1 MHFISIEW
9 FAWMAFTISTFWLL
23 PSKWRHHSLIAI
35 TLAFLAVYSPQ
46 SLFILVSLSA
56 ISFGIVNHGTKQL
69 SGLYASFAIF
79 LNVTILVFYKINA
92 ANQSDTLLT
101 TQIIPLGLAY
111 YTLRLIHYI
120 IEGYKGK
127 LQAHK
132 FIQFIDLHLED
143 FKEIKFQEK
152 SIKLRGQKLVY
163 VTGSIDTKKIK
174 NLDITWKLSS
184 KENKILDV
192 EIEKISLIKTQKLE
206 MRPLLKKN
214 KNNFS
219 QFIKI
224 YFSN

>member
-1 MHFISIEW
+1 MNLKNYWIS
-9 FAWMAFTISTFWLL
+9 
-23 PSKWRHHSLIAI
+23 KLI
-35 TLAFLAVYSPQ
+35 V
-46 SLFILVSLSA
+46 IL
-56 ISFGIVNHGTKQL
+56 GI
-69 SGLYASFAIF
+69 FF
-79 LNVTILVFYKINA
+79 LNSANADVKLKASQQVSNFLNQIKNLASESDQLKKEKKSDKLLKLIDIEFMSKVTIGKQWKIV
-92 ANQSDTLLT
+92 SDNEKN
-101 TQIIPLGLAY
+101 IF
-111 YTLRLIHYI
+111 
-120 IEGYKGK
+120 KKK
-127 LQAHK
+127 LFGK

-143 FKEIKFQEK
+143 FKEINFKEK

-206 MRPLLKKN
+206 MKELLKRN

-219 QFIKI
+219 QFLKI

>member
-1 MHFISIEW
+1 MNLKNYWISKLIIILGIFFLNSANADVKIKASQKVSNFLNTIKE
-9 FAWMAFTISTFWLL
+9 FASE
-23 PSKWRHHSLIAI
+23 KDSLIKIKRSDELLDMVDLEFMSKATVGKHWKTVNDNEKI
-35 TLAFLAVYSPQ
+35 IFKRE
-46 SLFILVSLSA
+46 LF
-56 ISFGIVNHGTKQL
+56 N
-69 SGLYASFAIF
+69 
-79 LNVTILVFYKINA
+79 
-92 ANQSDTLLT
+92 
-101 TQIIPLGLAY
+101 
-111 YTLRLIHYI
+111 
-120 IEGYKGK
+120 
-127 LQAHK
+127 K

-163 VTGSIDTKKIK
+163 VNGSIDTKKIK

-206 MRPLLKKN
+206 MKALLKKN

-219 QFIKI
+219 QFLKI

>member
-1 MHFISIEW
+1 MNLKNYWISKLIIILGIFFLNSANAAIKIKASQQVSNFLNTIKE
-9 FAWMAFTISTFWLL
+9 FASE
-23 PSKWRHHSLIAI
+23 KDSLIKIKRSDELLDMVDLEFMSKA
-35 TLAFLAVYSPQ
+35 TV
-46 SLFILVSLSA
+46 
-56 ISFGIVNHGTKQL
+56 GKHWKIVNDNEKI
-69 SGLYASFAIF
+69 IF
-79 LNVTILVFYKINA
+79 KKELFN
-92 ANQSDTLLT
+92 
-101 TQIIPLGLAY
+101 
-111 YTLRLIHYI
+111 
-120 IEGYKGK
+120 
-127 LQAHK
+127 K

>member
-1 MHFISIEW
+1 MNLKNYWISKLIIILGIFFLNSANADIKIKASQQVSNFLNTIKE
-9 FAWMAFTISTFWLL
+9 FASE
-23 PSKWRHHSLIAI
+23 KDSLIKIKRSDELLDMVNLEFMSKATVGKHWKKVNDKEKI
-35 TLAFLAVYSPQ
+35 IFKRK
-46 SLFILVSLSA
+46 LF
-56 ISFGIVNHGTKQL
+56 N
-69 SGLYASFAIF
+69 
-79 LNVTILVFYKINA
+79 
-92 ANQSDTLLT
+92 
-101 TQIIPLGLAY
+101 
-111 YTLRLIHYI
+111 
-120 IEGYKGK
+120 
-127 LQAHK
+127 K

-184 KENKILDV
+184 KQNKILDI

-219 QFIKI
+219 QFIKV
-224 YFSN
+224 YF

>member
-1 MHFISIEW
+1 MNLKNYWISKLIIILGIFFLNSANADIKIKASQQVSNFLNTIKE
-9 FAWMAFTISTFWLL
+9 FASE
-23 PSKWRHHSLIAI
+23 KDSLIKIKRSDELLDMVDLEFMSKATVGKHWKTVNDNKKI
-35 TLAFLAVYSPQ
+35 IFKRK
-46 SLFILVSLSA
+46 LF
-56 ISFGIVNHGTKQL
+56 N
-69 SGLYASFAIF
+69 
-79 LNVTILVFYKINA
+79 
-92 ANQSDTLLT
+92 
-101 TQIIPLGLAY
+101 
-111 YTLRLIHYI
+111 
-120 IEGYKGK
+120 
-127 LQAHK
+127 K

>member
-1 MHFISIEW
+1 MNLKNYWIS
-9 FAWMAFTISTFWLL
+9 
-23 PSKWRHHSLIAI
+23 KLII
-35 TLAFLAVYSPQ
+35 VLGIFFLNSAYADIKIKASQ
-46 SLFILVSLSA
+46 QVS
-56 ISFGIVNHGTKQL
+56 
-69 SGLYASFAIF
+69 IF
-79 LNVTILVFYKINA
+79 LNTIKEFASEKDSLIKIKR
-92 ANQSDTLLT
+92 SDELLDMVDLEFMSKAT
-101 TQIIPLGLAY
+101 VGKHWKTVNDNEKIIFK
-111 YTLRLIHYI
+111 R
-120 IEGYKGK
+120 K
-127 LQAHK
+127 LFNK

>member
-1 MHFISIEW
+1 MNLKNYWISKLIIILGIFFLNSANADIKIKASQQVSNFLNTIKE
-9 FAWMAFTISTFWLL
+9 FASE
-23 PSKWRHHSLIAI
+23 KDSLIKI
-35 TLAFLAVYSPQ
+35 KRSDELLDMVDLEFMSKVTVGKHWKTVNDNEKIIFKRK
-46 SLFILVSLSA
+46 LF
-56 ISFGIVNHGTKQL
+56 N
-69 SGLYASFAIF
+69 
-79 LNVTILVFYKINA
+79 
-92 ANQSDTLLT
+92 
-101 TQIIPLGLAY
+101 
-111 YTLRLIHYI
+111 
-120 IEGYKGK
+120 
-127 LQAHK
+127 K

-174 NLDITWKLSS
+174 NLNITWKLSS
-184 KENKILDV
+184 KENKLLDV

>member
-1 MHFISIEW
+1 MNLKNYWISKLIIILGIFFFNSANADVKMKASQQVSNFLNTIKE
-9 FAWMAFTISTFWLL
+9 FASE
-23 PSKWRHHSLIAI
+23 KDSLIKIKRSDELLDMVDLEFMSKATVGKHWKTVNDNEKI
-35 TLAFLAVYSPQ
+35 IFKRE
-46 SLFILVSLSA
+46 LF
-56 ISFGIVNHGTKQL
+56 N
-69 SGLYASFAIF
+69 
-79 LNVTILVFYKINA
+79 
-92 ANQSDTLLT
+92 
-101 TQIIPLGLAY
+101 
-111 YTLRLIHYI
+111 
-120 IEGYKGK
+120 
-127 LQAHK
+127 K
-132 FIQFIDLHLED
+132 FINFIDLHLED

>member
-1 MHFISIEW
+1 MNLKNYWIS
-9 FAWMAFTISTFWLL
+9 
-23 PSKWRHHSLIAI
+23 KLII
-35 TLAFLAVYSPQ
+35 
-46 SLFILVSLSA
+46 IL
-56 ISFGIVNHGTKQL
+56 GI
-69 SGLYASFAIF
+69 FF
-79 LNVTILVFYKINA
+79 LNSANADVKIKASQQVSNFLNQIKNFASEKDLQKKEAKSVQILKLIDIEFMSKVTVGK
-92 ANQSDTLLT
+92 QWKTVSDNEKN
-101 TQIIPLGLAY
+101 IF
-111 YTLRLIHYI
+111 
-120 IEGYKGK
+120 KKK
-127 LQAHK
+127 LFGK

-143 FKEIKFQEK
+143 FREIKFIEK

-163 VTGSIDTKKIK
+163 ITGSIDTKKIK

>member
-1 MHFISIEW
+1 MNLKNYWISKLIIILGIFFLNSANADIKIKASQQVSNFLNTIKE
-9 FAWMAFTISTFWLL
+9 FASE
-23 PSKWRHHSLIAI
+23 KDSLIKIKRSDELLDMVDLEFMSKATVGKHWKTVNDNEKI
-35 TLAFLAVYSPQ
+35 IFKRK
-46 SLFILVSLSA
+46 LF
-56 ISFGIVNHGTKQL
+56 N
-69 SGLYASFAIF
+69 
-79 LNVTILVFYKINA
+79 
-92 ANQSDTLLT
+92 
-101 TQIIPLGLAY
+101 
-111 YTLRLIHYI
+111 
-120 IEGYKGK
+120 
-127 LQAHK
+127 K

-143 FKEIKFQEK
+143 FKEINFQEK

-174 NLDITWKLSS
+174 KLDITWKLSS

>member
-1 MHFISIEW
+1 MNLKNYWISKLIIILGIFFFNSANADIKIKASQQVSNFLNTIKE
-9 FAWMAFTISTFWLL
+9 FASE
-23 PSKWRHHSLIAI
+23 KDSLIKIKRSDELLDMVDLEFMSKATVGKHWKTVNDNEKI
-35 TLAFLAVYSPQ
+35 IFKRE
-46 SLFILVSLSA
+46 LF
-56 ISFGIVNHGTKQL
+56 N
-69 SGLYASFAIF
+69 
-79 LNVTILVFYKINA
+79 
-92 ANQSDTLLT
+92 
-101 TQIIPLGLAY
+101 
-111 YTLRLIHYI
+111 
-120 IEGYKGK
+120 
-127 LQAHK
+127 K

-219 QFIKI
+219 QFIKT
-224 YFSN
+224 YFSK

>member
-1 MHFISIEW
+1 MNLKNYWISKLIIILGIFFLSSANADIKIKASQKVSNFLNTIKE
-9 FAWMAFTISTFWLL
+9 FASE
-23 PSKWRHHSLIAI
+23 KDSLIKIKRSDELLDIVDLEFMSKATVGKHWKTVNNNEKI
-35 TLAFLAVYSPQ
+35 IFKRK
-46 SLFILVSLSA
+46 LF
-56 ISFGIVNHGTKQL
+56 N
-69 SGLYASFAIF
+69 
-79 LNVTILVFYKINA
+79 
-92 ANQSDTLLT
+92 
-101 TQIIPLGLAY
+101 
-111 YTLRLIHYI
+111 
-120 IEGYKGK
+120 
-127 LQAHK
+127 K

-174 NLDITWKLSS
+174 KLDITWKLSS

-219 QFIKI
+219 QFIEI

>member
-1 MHFISIEW
+1 MNLKNYWISKLIIILGIFFLNSANADIKIKASQQVSNFLSTIKE
-9 FAWMAFTISTFWLL
+9 FASE
-23 PSKWRHHSLIAI
+23 KDSLIKIKRSDELLDMVNLEFMSKATVGKHWKTVNDNEKI
-35 TLAFLAVYSPQ
+35 IFKRK
-46 SLFILVSLSA
+46 LF
-56 ISFGIVNHGTKQL
+56 N
-69 SGLYASFAIF
+69 
-79 LNVTILVFYKINA
+79 
-92 ANQSDTLLT
+92 
-101 TQIIPLGLAY
+101 
-111 YTLRLIHYI
+111 
-120 IEGYKGK
+120 
-127 LQAHK
+127 K

-184 KENKILDV
+184 KEMKILDV

>member
-1 MHFISIEW
+1 MNLKNYWISKLIIILGIFFLNSAYADIKIKASKQVSNFLNTIKE
-9 FAWMAFTISTFWLL
+9 FASE
-23 PSKWRHHSLIAI
+23 KDSLIKIKRSDELLDMVDLEFMSKATVGKHWKTVNDNEKI
-35 TLAFLAVYSPQ
+35 IFKRK
-46 SLFILVSLSA
+46 LF
-56 ISFGIVNHGTKQL
+56 N
-69 SGLYASFAIF
+69 
-79 LNVTILVFYKINA
+79 
-92 ANQSDTLLT
+92 
-101 TQIIPLGLAY
+101 
-111 YTLRLIHYI
+111 
-120 IEGYKGK
+120 
-127 LQAHK
+127 K

-143 FKEIKFQEK
+143 FKEINFQEK

-174 NLDITWKLSS
+174 NLDIIWKLSS
-184 KENKILDV
+184 KQNKILDV

>member
-1 MHFISIEW
+1 MNLKNYWISKLIIILGIFFLNSANADIEIKASQQVSNFLNTIKE
-9 FAWMAFTISTFWLL
+9 FASE
-23 PSKWRHHSLIAI
+23 KDSLIKIKRSDELLDMVDLEFMSKATVGKHWKTVNDNEKI
-35 TLAFLAVYSPQ
+35 RFKSK
-46 SLFILVSLSA
+46 LF
-56 ISFGIVNHGTKQL
+56 N
-69 SGLYASFAIF
+69 
-79 LNVTILVFYKINA
+79 
-92 ANQSDTLLT
+92 
-101 TQIIPLGLAY
+101 
-111 YTLRLIHYI
+111 
-120 IEGYKGK
+120 
-127 LQAHK
+127 K

-143 FKEIKFQEK
+143 FKEIKFEEK

-174 NLDITWKLSS
+174 NLDITFKLSS

>member
-1 MHFISIEW
+1 MNLKNYWISKLIIILGIFFLNSAYADIKIKASQQVSNFLSTIKE
-9 FAWMAFTISTFWLL
+9 FASE
-23 PSKWRHHSLIAI
+23 KDSLIKIKRSDELLDMVDLEFMSKATVGKHWKKVNDNEKI
-35 TLAFLAVYSPQ
+35 IFKRK
-46 SLFILVSLSA
+46 LF
-56 ISFGIVNHGTKQL
+56 N
-69 SGLYASFAIF
+69 
-79 LNVTILVFYKINA
+79 
-92 ANQSDTLLT
+92 
-101 TQIIPLGLAY
+101 
-111 YTLRLIHYI
+111 
-120 IEGYKGK
+120 
-127 LQAHK
+127 K

-184 KENKILDV
+184 KEKKILDI

-214 KNNFS
+214 ENNFS

>member
-1 MHFISIEW
+1 MNLKNYWISKLIIILGIFFLNSASADIKIKASQQVSNFLNTIKE
-9 FAWMAFTISTFWLL
+9 FASE
-23 PSKWRHHSLIAI
+23 KDSLIKIKKSDELLDMVDLEFMSKATVGKHWKTVI
-35 TLAFLAVYSPQ
+35 DNEKIIFKRK
-46 SLFILVSLSA
+46 LF
-56 ISFGIVNHGTKQL
+56 N
-69 SGLYASFAIF
+69 
-79 LNVTILVFYKINA
+79 
-92 ANQSDTLLT
+92 
-101 TQIIPLGLAY
+101 
-111 YTLRLIHYI
+111 
-120 IEGYKGK
+120 
-127 LQAHK
+127 K

-143 FKEIKFQEK
+143 FKEIKFKEK

-163 VTGSIDTKKIK
+163 VTGSINTKKIK

-184 KENKILDV
+184 NENKILDV

>member
-1 MHFISIEW
+1 MNKMNKMNLKNYWISKLIIILGIFFLNSANADIKIKASQQVSNFLNTIKE
-9 FAWMAFTISTFWLL
+9 FASE
-23 PSKWRHHSLIAI
+23 KDSLIKIKRSDELLDMVDLEFMSKATI
-35 TLAFLAVYSPQ
+35 GKHWKTVNDNEKIIFKRK
-46 SLFILVSLSA
+46 LF
-56 ISFGIVNHGTKQL
+56 N
-69 SGLYASFAIF
+69 
-79 LNVTILVFYKINA
+79 
-92 ANQSDTLLT
+92 
-101 TQIIPLGLAY
+101 
-111 YTLRLIHYI
+111 
-120 IEGYKGK
+120 
-127 LQAHK
+127 K

>member
-1 MHFISIEW
+1 MNLKNYWISKLIIILGIFFLNSANAAIKIKASQQVSNFLNTIKE
-9 FAWMAFTISTFWLL
+9 FASE
-23 PSKWRHHSLIAI
+23 KDSLIKIKRSDELLDMVDLEFMSKATVGKHWKTVNDNEKI
-35 TLAFLAVYSPQ
+35 IFKRE
-46 SLFILVSLSA
+46 LF
-56 ISFGIVNHGTKQL
+56 N
-69 SGLYASFAIF
+69 
-79 LNVTILVFYKINA
+79 
-92 ANQSDTLLT
+92 
-101 TQIIPLGLAY
+101 
-111 YTLRLIHYI
+111 
-120 IEGYKGK
+120 
-127 LQAHK
+127 K

-219 QFIKI
+219 KFIKI

>member
-1 MHFISIEW
+1 MNLKNYWISKLIIILGIFFLNSANADVKIKASQQVSNFLNTIKE
-9 FAWMAFTISTFWLL
+9 FASE
-23 PSKWRHHSLIAI
+23 KDSLIKIKRSDELLDMVDLKFMSKATVGKHWKTI
-35 TLAFLAVYSPQ
+35 NDNEKTIFKRK
-46 SLFILVSLSA
+46 LF
-56 ISFGIVNHGTKQL
+56 N
-69 SGLYASFAIF
+69 
-79 LNVTILVFYKINA
+79 
-92 ANQSDTLLT
+92 
-101 TQIIPLGLAY
+101 
-111 YTLRLIHYI
+111 
-120 IEGYKGK
+120 
-127 LQAHK
+127 K

-143 FKEIKFQEK
+143 FKEIKFKEK

>member
-1 MHFISIEW
+1 MNLKNYWISKLIIILGIFFLNSANAAIKIKASQQVSNFLNTIKE
-9 FAWMAFTISTFWLL
+9 FASE
-23 PSKWRHHSLIAI
+23 KDSLIKIKRSDELLDMVDLEFMSKATVGKHWKTVNDNEKI
-35 TLAFLAVYSPQ
+35 IFKRE
-46 SLFILVSLSA
+46 LF
-56 ISFGIVNHGTKQL
+56 N
-69 SGLYASFAIF
+69 
-79 LNVTILVFYKINA
+79 
-92 ANQSDTLLT
+92 
-101 TQIIPLGLAY
+101 
-111 YTLRLIHYI
+111 
-120 IEGYKGK
+120 
-127 LQAHK
+127 K

-174 NLDITWKLSS
+174 NLNITWKLSS

>member
-1 MHFISIEW
+1 MNLKNYWIK
-9 FAWMAFTISTFWLL
+9 T
-23 PSKWRHHSLIAI
+23 LI
-35 TLAFLAVYSPQ
+35 V
-46 SLFILVSLSA
+46 V
-56 ISFGIVNHGTKQL
+56 ISFFFYNSVNADVKIKAGEQVSNFLHSIKDFASEKDPSMKIKKTNELLGMVDLDFMSKVTVGKQWKKVNDNEKK
-69 SGLYASFAIF
+69 IF
-79 LNVTILVFYKINA
+79 K
-92 ANQSDTLLT
+92 
-101 TQIIPLGLAY
+101 
-111 YTLRLIHYI
+111 R
-120 IEGYKGK
+120 K
-127 LQAHK
+127 LFNK
-132 FIQFIDLHLED
+132 FINFIDLHLED

>member
-1 MHFISIEW
+1 MNLKNYWISKLIIILGIFFLNSANADIKIKASQQVSNFLNTVKE
-9 FAWMAFTISTFWLL
+9 FASE
-23 PSKWRHHSLIAI
+23 KDSLIKI
-35 TLAFLAVYSPQ
+35 KRSDELLDMVDLAFMSKATIGKHWKTINDNEKIIFKRK
-46 SLFILVSLSA
+46 LF
-56 ISFGIVNHGTKQL
+56 N
-69 SGLYASFAIF
+69 
-79 LNVTILVFYKINA
+79 
-92 ANQSDTLLT
+92 
-101 TQIIPLGLAY
+101 
-111 YTLRLIHYI
+111 
-120 IEGYKGK
+120 
-127 LQAHK
+127 K

>member
-1 MHFISIEW
+1 MNKMNLKNYWIS
-9 FAWMAFTISTFWLL
+9 
-23 PSKWRHHSLIAI
+23 KLII
-35 TLAFLAVYSPQ
+35 
-46 SLFILVSLSA
+46 ILGV
-56 ISFGIVNHGTKQL
+56 F
-69 SGLYASFAIF
+69 F
-79 LNVTILVFYKINA
+79 LNSANADNKINA
-92 ANQSDTLLT
+92 SQQVSNFLNTIKEFASEKDSLIKIKRSDQLLDMVDLEFMSKVT
-101 TQIIPLGLAY
+101 VGKQWKTVDDSEKIIFK
-111 YTLRLIHYI
+111 R
-120 IEGYKGK
+120 K
-127 LQAHK
+127 LFNK

-174 NLDITWKLSS
+174 KLDITWKLSS

-219 QFIKI
+219 QFIEI

>member
-1 MHFISIEW
+1 MNLKNYWISKLIIILGIFFISSANADIKIKASQQVSNFLNTIKE
-9 FAWMAFTISTFWLL
+9 FASE
-23 PSKWRHHSLIAI
+23 KDSLIKIKRSDELLDMVDLEFMSKATVGKHWKTVNDNEKI
-35 TLAFLAVYSPQ
+35 IFKRK
-46 SLFILVSLSA
+46 LF
-56 ISFGIVNHGTKQL
+56 N
-69 SGLYASFAIF
+69 
-79 LNVTILVFYKINA
+79 
-92 ANQSDTLLT
+92 
-101 TQIIPLGLAY
+101 
-111 YTLRLIHYI
+111 
-120 IEGYKGK
+120 
-127 LQAHK
+127 K

-184 KENKILDV
+184 KEIKILDV

>member
-1 MHFISIEW
+1 MNLKNYWISKLIIILGVFFLNSAYADIKIKTSQQVSNFLNTIKE
-9 FAWMAFTISTFWLL
+9 FASE
-23 PSKWRHHSLIAI
+23 KDSLIKIKRSDELLDMVDLEFMSKATVGKHWKTVNDNEKI
-35 TLAFLAVYSPQ
+35 IFKRK
-46 SLFILVSLSA
+46 LF
-56 ISFGIVNHGTKQL
+56 N
-69 SGLYASFAIF
+69 
-79 LNVTILVFYKINA
+79 
-92 ANQSDTLLT
+92 
-101 TQIIPLGLAY
+101 
-111 YTLRLIHYI
+111 
-120 IEGYKGK
+120 
-127 LQAHK
+127 K

>member
-1 MHFISIEW
+1 MNLKNYWISKLIIILGIFFLNSANADIKLKASQQVSNILNTIKE
-9 FAWMAFTISTFWLL
+9 FASE
-23 PSKWRHHSLIAI
+23 KDSLIKIKRSDELLDMVDLEFMSKATVGKHWKTVNDNEKI
-35 TLAFLAVYSPQ
+35 IFKRK
-46 SLFILVSLSA
+46 LF
-56 ISFGIVNHGTKQL
+56 N
-69 SGLYASFAIF
+69 
-79 LNVTILVFYKINA
+79 
-92 ANQSDTLLT
+92 
-101 TQIIPLGLAY
+101 
-111 YTLRLIHYI
+111 
-120 IEGYKGK
+120 
-127 LQAHK
+127 K

-143 FKEIKFQEK
+143 FKEINFQEK

-174 NLDITWKLSS
+174 NLDIIWKLSS
-184 KENKILDV
+184 KQNKILDV

>member
-1 MHFISIEW
+1 MNLKNYWIRKLIIILGIFFLNSANADIKIKSSQQVSNFLKTIKE
-9 FAWMAFTISTFWLL
+9 FASE
-23 PSKWRHHSLIAI
+23 KDSLIKIKRSDELLDMVDLEFMSKATVGKHWETVNDNEKI
-35 TLAFLAVYSPQ
+35 IFKRK
-46 SLFILVSLSA
+46 LF
-56 ISFGIVNHGTKQL
+56 N
-69 SGLYASFAIF
+69 
-79 LNVTILVFYKINA
+79 
-92 ANQSDTLLT
+92 
-101 TQIIPLGLAY
+101 
-111 YTLRLIHYI
+111 
-120 IEGYKGK
+120 
-127 LQAHK
+127 K

-152 SIKLRGQKLVY
+152 SIKLRGEKLVY

-219 QFIKI
+219 QFIKL

>member
-1 MHFISIEW
+1 MNLKNYWISKLIIILGIFFLSSANADIKIKASQKVSNFLNTIKE
-9 FAWMAFTISTFWLL
+9 FASE
-23 PSKWRHHSLIAI
+23 KDSLIKIKRSDELLDIVDLEFMSKATVGKHWKTVNDNEKI
-35 TLAFLAVYSPQ
+35 IFKRK
-46 SLFILVSLSA
+46 LF
-56 ISFGIVNHGTKQL
+56 N
-69 SGLYASFAIF
+69 
-79 LNVTILVFYKINA
+79 
-92 ANQSDTLLT
+92 
-101 TQIIPLGLAY
+101 
-111 YTLRLIHYI
+111 
-120 IEGYKGK
+120 
-127 LQAHK
+127 K

-206 MRPLLKKN
+206 MKPFLKKN